1 MMRKCLGALAGVG
14 VFSLASAAFAA
25 ISDSSHARLGVAQ
38 AVGQVRY
45 SAFCGGLDLA
55 ADGYSVRGDMAAGR
69 FSFRTPD
76 RASEWVELAVA
87 ASVDGRDLG
96 PWSLVGGETRQ
107 SAAASY
113 LVVYTN
119 SSSAR
124 AELEF
129 LPSKAVFRLS
139 FGAGAIGPVRAVT
152 LGTGSRTDSD
162 YVFDPSFDRQPYH
175 EFPVGVARRIY
186 PGLASPPP
194 WVFSYRKEGRR
205 GCWSAALEPD
215 AAKINFN
222 GVRHGGCAG
231 GRLAG
236 WTVHYPVCRALEGPR
251 FETPPMALRF
261 GDEDFFGA
269 LTRHVADLKA
279 EGRMRVPA
287 RRLPDWHSRTIAC
300 TWRFQRGPVRRDKAD
315 EATTEAFVKMLE
327 DAGID
332 FGTLIIDDFWGA
344 EHGIWEADPKKW
356 RDMRGFV
363 DRQHAKGRRVL
374 LWVCTDGE
382 GLPANE
388 RMDAYN
394 WNLDSVAFQARLK
407 AAARRMLSP
416 EPGCYDADG
425 VKFDFT
431 STAPAAYG
439 DAKDVGCGYLLRRF
453 EMLSAALMAV
463 KPDAI
468 LDYQCCN
475 PYFTH
480 TLTMLRLNDY
490 FGAPEHGLDE
500 MRLRARMARICATGA
515 LVDTDHIGFGGFSYR
530 GGYDFFRHAHE
541 LGVPSLYLRPEDLED
556 RELLESIRGERR

>member
-1 MMRKCLGALAGVG
+1 MAACLAAAVALAAGK
-14 VFSLASAAFAA
+14 AA
-25 ISDSSHARLGVAQ
+25 GK
-38 AVGQVRY
+38 VRY

-55 ADGYSVRGDMAAGR
+55 ADGYAVLGDMKEGR

-76 RASEWVELAVA
+76 RAAEWVELSVSAAVN
-87 ASVDGRDLG
+87 GRDLG

-107 SAAASY
+107 AAVASY
-113 LVVYTN
+113 SVVYTN
-119 SSSAR
+119 GSSVR

-139 FGAGAIGPVRAVT
+139 FDARASGPAREVA
-152 LGTGSRTDSD
+152 LCPGSRTDSD
-162 YVFDPSFDRQPYH
+162 YVFDPSVGRQPYH

-194 WVFSYRKEGRR
+194 WVFSYRKEGRA
-205 GCWSAALEPD
+205 GCWSVALEPN
-215 AAKINFN
+215 AGGINFN
-222 GVRHGGCAG
+222 GVSHGGCAD

-236 WTVHYPVCRALEGPR
+236 WTVHYPVCEALDVPR
-251 FETPPMALRF
+251 LETPPLVLRF

-269 LTRHVADLKA
+269 LSRHVADLKA
-279 EGRMRVPA
+279 EGKVREPV
-287 RRLPDWHSRTIAC
+287 RRLPAWHSRTIAC
-300 TWRFQRGPVRRDKAD
+300 TWRFQRGPSRRDKAD
-315 EATTEAFVKMLE
+315 EDTAEAYVKMLE
-327 DAGID
+327 DGGID
-332 FGTLIIDDFWGA
+332 FGTIIIDDFWG
-344 EHGIWEADPKKW
+344 ERHGIWEADPKKW
-356 RDMRGFV
+356 RDLRGFV
-363 DRQHAKGRRVL
+363 DRQHAKGRHVL

-382 GLPANE
+382 GLPAEE
-388 RMDAYN
+388 RLDACN
-394 WNLDSVAFQARLK
+394 WNLESAAFQARLK

-416 EPGCYDADG
+416 ELGCYDADG

-439 DAKDVGCGYLLRRF
+439 AARDVGCGYLLKRF
-453 EMLSAALMAV
+453 EMLTDALLAV

-475 PYFTH
+475 PYFSH

-490 FGAPEHGLDE
+490 FGVPEHGLDE
-500 MRLRARMARICATGA
+500 MRLRARMARICAPGA

-541 LGVPSLYLRPEDLED
+541 LGVPSLYLKHEDIED
-556 RELLESIRGERR
+556 RELLEIIRGMGQ